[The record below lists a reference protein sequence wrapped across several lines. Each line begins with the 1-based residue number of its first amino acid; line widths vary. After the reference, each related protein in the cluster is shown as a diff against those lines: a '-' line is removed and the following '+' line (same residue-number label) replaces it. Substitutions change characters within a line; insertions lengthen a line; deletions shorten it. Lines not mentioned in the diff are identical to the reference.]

1 MSQNQS
7 TSNQK
12 RPAPAQNNKQAPQPN
27 KPAQNQNRP
36 APTQKK
42 PAQNPQKSA
51 PNQKR
56 PAPAPQKAP
65 KTQAFN
71 AVNNKNKGKNPTKP
85 SKKLII
91 AACVVIVLILATVLV
106 LIVGNIMNK
115 IQHPTTQDPNTTIYV
130 EKSADDIKIGN
141 LLLINQ
147 KNQFDYT
154 VNGLVATDYITL
166 PNSIENLWAFKNN
179 SANNTETKIKIP
191 GTDTYAP
198 TYELG
203 KEAVNIALDKTTLK
217 SFNQMMLDYCNTL
230 NLSSYTEGSA
240 SKINVAWGWS
250 HSKDLYGSDAYKGDI
265 YEYGETFYNQA
276 DGKSITLQSVTH
288 GKITESIL
296 KNDFSW
302 IYNHCHEYGFIIRF
316 PDSCQEHTGFN
327 SKERLHL
334 RYVGVEHATYIYE
347 NGCCLEKYLEL
358 LRTNHGY
365 NNPLTFNANGKEYQ
379 VYYVQ
384 YNGNPTQIP
393 VPKDSTHTISG
404 DNMNGFIVTVEK

>member
-179 SANNTETKIKIP
+179 SANNTETKIP
-191 GTDTYAP
+191 
-198 TYELG
+198 
-203 KEAVNIALDKTTLK
+203 
-217 SFNQMMLDYCNTL
+217 
-230 NLSSYTEGSA
+230 
-240 SKINVAWGWS
+240 
-250 HSKDLYGSDAYKGDI
+250 
-265 YEYGETFYNQA
+265 
-276 DGKSITLQSVTH
+276 
-288 GKITESIL
+288 
-296 KNDFSW
+296 
-302 IYNHCHEYGFIIRF
+302 
-316 PDSCQEHTGFN
+316 
-327 SKERLHL
+327 
-334 RYVGVEHATYIYE
+334 
-347 NGCCLEKYLEL
+347 
-358 LRTNHGY
+358 
-365 NNPLTFNANGKEYQ
+365 
-379 VYYVQ
+379 
-384 YNGNPTQIP
+384 
-393 VPKDSTHTISG
+393 
-404 DNMNGFIVTVEK
+404 

>member
-12 RPAPAQNNKQAPQPN
+12 KPTPVQNNKQAP
-27 KPAQNQNRP
+27 NQNRS
-36 APTQKK
+36 AANQKK
-42 PAQNPQKSA
+42 SAQNPPKTA

-56 PAPAPQKAP
+56 PAPTPQKAP

-71 AVNNKNKGKNPTKP
+71 AVNNKNKGKNPTKL

-91 AACVVIVLILATVLV
+91 AVCVVIVLILATLLV

-115 IQHPTTQDPNTTIYV
+115 IQHPTTPEPNTTTYV

-154 VNGLVATDYITL
+154 VNGLVA
-166 PNSIENLWAFKNN
+166 NSYSTPPEGIVNLWSFKND
-179 SANNTETKIKIP
+179 SANNSETKIKIS

-265 YEYGETFYNQA
+265 NEYGETFYNQA

-334 RYVGVEHATYIYE
+334 RYIGVEHATYIHE
-347 NGCCLEKYLEL
+347 NGICLEEYLEL

-365 NNPLTFNANGKEYQ
+365 NNPLTVNANGKDYQ

-393 VPKDSTHTISG
+393 VPKDSTYTISG
-404 DNMNGFIVTVEK
+404 DNMNGFIVSVEK